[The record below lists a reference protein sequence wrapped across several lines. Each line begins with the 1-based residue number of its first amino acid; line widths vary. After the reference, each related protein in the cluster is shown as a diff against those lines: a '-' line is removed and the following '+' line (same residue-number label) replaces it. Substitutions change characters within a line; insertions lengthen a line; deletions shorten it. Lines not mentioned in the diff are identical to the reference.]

1 MHISGYMLVDA
12 TQQMDQRTSRMVY
25 LFFAEALR
33 HRQALISLIDQESI
47 MGLTGIQIFKMLPK
61 TNCGECGVPTCLA
74 FAMNLASGK
83 AELDACPYVSDEAR
97 EKLAEASAPPIRP
110 VAIGSGDRAFKVGGE
125 TVMYRHEKTFYNP
138 TALAALIASDIDA
151 GDLDKKLKEWNAFQY
166 ERVGLNLRPELV
178 ALKDVNGDASS
189 FAAAAK
195 KIAEESEFGLV
206 LMSDNVDVLKAGVDV
221 SAFKKPLLYAATA
234 DNADDMG
241 NLAKEKGL
249 PLAVK
254 ADDIDG
260 LIALSD
266 KLTGMGLKDL
276 VLDSGSREIK
286 QLFEDQVAIRR
297 APLKAGNRSLGFPTI
312 TFPCEMASNLDVET
326 MLSSL
331 LIAKYAGI
339 VVLSDFKGENL
350 FPLLLERL
358 NIYTDPQRPM
368 TVTEGIYEIGAPDEN
383 SPVLVTT
390 NFSLTYFIVS
400 GEIEG
405 SRIPS
410 WLLIMDT
417 EGLSVMT
424 AWAAGKF
431 AGDAVA
437 MFVKKCGIVD
447 KVAHKQIIIP
457 GYAASI
463 SGEME
468 EDLPDWQITIGPRDA
483 SLIPKFLKDLAA

>member
-1 MHISGYMLVDA
+1 
-12 TQQMDQRTSRMVY
+12 
-25 LFFAEALR
+25 
-33 HRQALISLIDQESI
+33 

-97 EKLAEASAPPIRP
+97 EQLAEASAPPIRP
-110 VAIGSGDRAFKVGGE
+110 VVIGAGGRAFKVGGE
-125 TVMYRHEKTFYNP
+125 TVMFRHEKTFYGP
-138 TALAALIASDIDA
+138 TGLGAMVPSDMDPDA
-151 GDLDKKLKEWNAFQY
+151 LDKKLKEWNALQY

-178 ALKDVNGDASS
+178 ALKDVNGDSGA
-189 FAAAAK
+189 FTALAK

-206 LMSDNVDVLKAGVDV
+206 LMSDKVDVIKAAAATT
-221 SAFKKPLLYAATA
+221 AFKKPLLYAATA
-234 DNADDMG
+234 DNAEDMG
-241 NLAKEKGL
+241 NLAKESGL

-254 ADDIDG
+254 ADTIDD
-260 LIALSD
+260 LIGLSD

-297 APLKAGNRSLGFPTI
+297 AALKAGNRSVGFPTI
-312 TFPCEMASNLDVET
+312 TFPCEMAKNLDVET
-326 MLSSL
+326 LIASL

-339 VVLSDFKGENL
+339 VILSDFKGESI

-358 NIYTDPQRPM
+358 NIFTDPQRPM
-368 TVTEGIYEIGAPDEN
+368 TVTEGIYEIGGPDEN

-405 SRIPS
+405 SRVPS

-431 AGDAVA
+431 SGDVVG
-437 MFVKKCGIVD
+437 MFVKKCGIAD
-447 KVAHKQIIIP
+447 KVAHKKIIIP

-468 EDLPDWQITIGPRDA
+468 EELPDWEIMIGPRDA
-483 SLIPKFLKDLAA
+483 SLIPKFLKEMA